1 MTKNCRWI
9 AALIAAC
16 WVWAWTGAYAQPAT
30 RSALIVGVSTYAS
43 PEITPLEGVPFDI
56 VSARSIARA
65 MGIPDSRITVLRDA
79 QATKAAILAAMEQLA
94 ASVTPGSRVFVYFSG
109 HGTRWYEANLKG
121 CKEGLLAYDRES
133 LTNEEIATRTRRM
146 SEVADKVVVLFDAC
160 HSDGVSTAQRGRT
173 RSVAGATMTPKFFL
187 KGGQDA
193 ETCSRPVNVRTR
205 SLLAESTKLGALEEN
220 FVQITSSR
228 ADEVSFDEA
237 GKGGLATQGV
247 RDCLLSKAT
256 DRNGSGAVS
265 IDEIQACAQKVVE
278 QKLKPFPDLKPHHI
292 TISGNRNIVP
302 VAVVRPQPPA
312 PAAPPLPVQDI
323 APLAALKPPP
333 TPVPPQAPPAPTP
346 TVLATAPAS
355 PPATSPLP
363 SPAVPAQPVKPPP
376 GAPAAPLVTSPVA
389 VVPVP
394 PPAPPPS
401 TVVTAAPPPPPPPPA
416 AVQPPAP
423 PPAPPAPVAPP
434 EPPPPPALASLAT
447 LKDIEAQR
455 NPRRKVEVTLSKP
468 TMKIGKDAL
477 ELTVRSSHDGHV
489 YLVMLGSDAK
499 SFYVLFPNGLDK
511 ENTIK
516 ANQTLRLPRPD
527 WKLMA
532 QGPAGTNQLLVVVS
546 DTPRDLSA
554 LRQLPPTSVAPFT
567 FSLNDLPGREALV
580 DFFAGRGVMG
590 SSETFGARLLTV
602 KEAL

>member
-1 MTKNCRWI
+1 MRTWFLL
-9 AALIAAC
+9 ALLICASL
-16 WVWAWTGAYAQPAT
+16 VHAQPAT

-56 VSARSIARA
+56 ISARTIARA

-109 HGTRWYEANLKG
+109 HGTRWYEPNLKG
-121 CKEGLLAYDRES
+121 CKEGLLAYDRET

-193 ETCSRPVNVRTR
+193 EACSRPVNLRTR
-205 SLLAESTKLGALEEN
+205 SLLAESTKLGALQEN

-228 ADEVSFDEA
+228 ADEVSFDEP

-247 RDCLLSKAT
+247 RDCLLSKTT

-265 IDEIQACAQKVVE
+265 VDEIQQCAQKIVE
-278 QKLKPFPDLKPHHI
+278 HKLKPFPDLKPHHV

-302 VAVVRPQPPA
+302 VAVVRPQPAAPAVPPPPPQEIVPVATVKPPAVPA
-312 PAAPPLPVQDI
+312 P
-323 APLAALKPPP
+323 
-333 TPVPPQAPPAPTP
+333 PPAQPALVP
-346 TVLATAPAS
+346 TVLATAPVT
-355 PPATSPLP
+355 PPATAPLP
-363 SPAVPAQPVKPPP
+363 PPAAPIQPVKPPP
-376 GAPAAPLVTSPVA
+376 AAPAAPAATQPVA
-389 VVPVP
+389 AV
-394 PPAPPPS
+394 
-401 TVVTAAPPPPPPPPA
+401 PPPPPA
-416 AVQPPAP
+416 LPPA
-423 PPAPPAPVAPP
+423 APP

-477 ELTVRSSHDGHV
+477 ELTVRSSHDGYV

-499 SFYVLFPNGLDK
+499 SFYVLFPNGLDA
-511 ENTIK
+511 ENKIK

-546 DTPRDLSA
+546 DTPRDIMA
-554 LRQLPPTSVAPFT
+554 LRQLPSTSAAPFT

-580 DFFAGRGVMG
+580 DFFAGRGVTG
-590 SSETFGARLLTV
+590 SSETFGARLLAV
-602 KEAL
+602 KETL

>member
-1 MTKNCRWI
+1 MKKKWRCI
-9 AALIAAC
+9 VALVVAC
-16 WVWAWTGAYAQPAT
+16 CAWAGVQAQPAT
-30 RSALIVGVSTYAS
+30 RSALIVGVSNYAS

-56 VSARSIARA
+56 ISARTIARA

-109 HGTRWYEANLKG
+109 HGTRWYEPNLKG
-121 CKEGLLAYDRES
+121 CKEGLLAYDRET

-173 RSVAGATMTPKFFL
+173 RSVAGVSMTPKFFL

-193 ETCSRPVNVRTR
+193 EACSRPVNVRTR

-247 RDCLLSKAT
+247 RDCLLSKST

-265 IDEIQACAQKVVE
+265 IDEIQQCAQRVVE
-278 QKLKPFPDLKPHHI
+278 QKLKPFPDLAPHHV

-312 PAAPPLPVQDI
+312 PAV
-323 APLAALKPPP
+323 
-333 TPVPPQAPPAPTP
+333 PPAPPQEIVPVATVKPPAVPAPPPAQPAPAP
-346 TVLATAPAS
+346 TVVATAPAS
-355 PPATSPLP
+355 PPANSPQP
-363 SPAVPAQPVKPPP
+363 PPAAPAQPVKPPP
-376 GAPAAPLVTSPVA
+376 APPAAPAVTTPVA
-389 VVPVP
+389 PVP
-394 PPAPPPS
+394 TPSPAPPPP
-401 TVVTAAPPPPPPPPA
+401 VTAPPPAASLPSPPPPA
-416 AVQPPAP
+416 A
-423 PPAPPAPVAPP
+423 PP
-434 EPPPPPALASLAT
+434 ESPPPPALASLAT

-455 NPRRKVEVTLSKP
+455 NPRRKVDVTLSKP

-511 ENTIK
+511 ENTVK
-516 ANQTLRLPRPD
+516 ANQPMRLPRPD

-546 DTPRDLSA
+546 DTPRDITA
-554 LRQLPPTSVAPFT
+554 LKQLPPTSAAPFT
-567 FSLNDLPGREALV
+567 FSLNDLPGREALI
-580 DFFAGRGVMG
+580 DFFAGRGVTG
-590 SSETFGARLLTV
+590 SSETFGARLLAV
-602 KEAL
+602 KETP

>member
-1 MTKNCRWI
+1 MRTWFLL
-9 AALIAAC
+9 ALLICASL
-16 WVWAWTGAYAQPAT
+16 VQAQPAT
-30 RSALIVGVSTYAS
+30 RSALIVGVSNYAS

-56 VSARSIARA
+56 VSARTIARA

-109 HGTRWYEANLKG
+109 HGTRWYEPNLKG
-121 CKEGLLAYDRES
+121 CKEGLLAYDRET

-146 SEVADKVVVLFDAC
+146 SEVADKVLVLFDAC

-173 RSVAGATMTPKFFL
+173 RSVAGASMTPKFFL

-193 ETCSRPVNVRTR
+193 EACSRPVNLRTR
-205 SLLAESTKLGALEEN
+205 SLLAESTKLGALQEN

-265 IDEIQACAQKVVE
+265 IDEIQQCAQRVVE
-278 QKLKPFPDLKPHHI
+278 QKLKPFPDLAPHHV

-302 VAVVRPQPPA
+302 VAVVRPQPPG
-312 PAAPPLPVQDI
+312 V
-323 APLAALKPPP
+323 
-333 TPVPPQAPPAPTP
+333 PVPPPAQTNPMA
-346 TVLATAPAS
+346 TVVATAPVA
-355 PPATSPLP
+355 PTSTAPLP
-363 SPAVPAQPVKPPP
+363 PPVAPAQPVKPPP
-376 GAPAAPLVTSPVA
+376 APPTAPAVTTPVA
-389 VVPVP
+389 
-394 PPAPPPS
+394 
-401 TVVTAAPPPPPPPPA
+401 
-416 AVQPPAP
+416 AVPAP
-423 PPAPPAPVAPP
+423 PPAPPPPVASQPAAVPLPSPPSPAAPP

-468 TMKIGKDAL
+468 SMKIGKDAL

-499 SFYVLFPNGLDK
+499 SFYVLFPNGLDA
-511 ENTIK
+511 ENKIK

-546 DTPRDLSA
+546 DTPRDLTA
-554 LRQLPPTSVAPFT
+554 LKQLPPTSAAPFT

-580 DFFAGRGVMG
+580 DFFAGRGVTG

-602 KEAL
+602 KETP

>member
-16 WVWAWTGAYAQPAT
+16 WVWAWTGAYAHPST

-56 VSARSIARA
+56 ISARIIARA

-79 QATKAAILAAMEQLA
+79 QATKASILAAMEQLA

-109 HGTRWYEANLKG
+109 HGTRWYEPALKG
-121 CKEGLLAYDRES
+121 CKEGLLAYDRET

-173 RSVAGATMTPKFFL
+173 RSVAGASMTPKFFL

-193 ETCSRPVNVRTR
+193 EACSRPVNLRTR

-247 RDCLLSKAT
+247 RDCLLSKST

-265 IDEIQACAQKVVE
+265 IDEIQRCAQRIVE
-278 QKLKPFPDLKPHHI
+278 QKLKPFPDLAPHHV

-312 PAAPPLPVQDI
+312 PAVPPPPPPQETVPV
-323 APLAALKPPP
+323 ATVKPPP
-333 TPVPPQAPPAPTP
+333 TPMPPQAPPAPAP
-346 TVLATAPAS
+346 TVVATAPAS
-355 PPATSPLP
+355 PTATALLPPPA
-363 SPAVPAQPVKPPP
+363 APAQPVKPPP
-376 GAPAAPLVTSPVA
+376 ATPDSPAAPATPAAPAVNTPVA
-389 VVPVP
+389 AVP
-394 PPAPPPS
+394 
-401 TVVTAAPPPPPPPPA
+401 T
-416 AVQPPAP
+416 QPPAP
-423 PPAPPAPVAPP
+423 PPVTAQPSAAPLPPPPAAPP

-455 NPRRKVEVTLSKP
+455 NPRRKVEVSVSKP

-499 SFYVLFPNGLDK
+499 SFYVLFPNGLDLDNK
-511 ENTIK
+511 IK

-546 DTPRDLSA
+546 DTPRDLTA
-554 LRQLPPTSVAPFT
+554 LKQLPPTSAAPFT

-580 DFFAGRGVMG
+580 DFFAGRGVSG
-590 SSETFGARLLTV
+590 SSETFGARLLAV
-602 KEAL
+602 KEAP

>member
-1 MTKNCRWI
+1 MENNLAKRWRWI
-9 AALIAAC
+9 LPLMAAC
-16 WVWAWTGAYAQPAT
+16 WAWAGAQAQPAS

-65 MGIPDSRITVLRDA
+65 MGIPDSRITVLRDG

-109 HGTRWYEANLKG
+109 HGTRWYEPNLKG
-121 CKEGLLAYDRES
+121 CKEGLLAYDRET

-187 KGGQDA
+187 KGKGGQDA
-193 ETCSRPVNVRTR
+193 EACSRPVNLRTR
-205 SLLAESTKLGALEEN
+205 SLLAESTKLGALQEN

-265 IDEIQACAQKVVE
+265 IDEIQQCAQRVVE
-278 QKLKPFPDLKPHHI
+278 QKLKPFPDLAPHHV

-302 VAVVRPQPPA
+302 VAVVRLQPPLPA
-312 PAAPPLPVQDI
+312 PAAPAAPPSPPQEILPV
-323 APLAALKPPP
+323 AA
-333 TPVPPQAPPAPTP
+333 
-346 TVLATAPAS
+346 
-355 PPATSPLP
+355 
-363 SPAVPAQPVKPPP
+363 VKPPP
-376 GAPAAPLVTSPVA
+376 GPVVTTPVVA
-389 VVPVP
+389 VPVP
-394 PPAPPPS
+394 PQTPPPP
-401 TVVTAAPPPPPPPPA
+401 TVVTAAPLTPPA
-416 AVQPPAP
+416 AQPPAAP
-423 PPAPPAPVAPP
+423 PPAPPVPVAPP

-499 SFYVLFPNGLDK
+499 SFYVLFPNGLDA
-511 ENTIK
+511 ENRIK

-546 DTPRDLSA
+546 DTPRDVKA
-554 LRQLPPTSVAPFT
+554 LRESPPTSAAPFT
-567 FSLNDLPGREALV
+567 FSLNDLPGREALI
-580 DFFAGRGVMG
+580 DFFAGRGVTG